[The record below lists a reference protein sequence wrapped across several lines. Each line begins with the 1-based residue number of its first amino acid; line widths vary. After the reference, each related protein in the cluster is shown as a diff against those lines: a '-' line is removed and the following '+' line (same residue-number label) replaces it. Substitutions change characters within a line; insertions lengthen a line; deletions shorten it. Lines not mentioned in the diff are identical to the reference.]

1 MPARRLLLRAGAPCR
16 RARPGL
22 TLLLFK
28 EFPVS
33 ARFRLSLD
41 GKWAFSP
48 HEPLPPDFSN
58 HCTQISVPAPWQA
71 DPRFRQH
78 RGVAWYG
85 REFHIP
91 DEWLMANRVLILGFG
106 AVDYA
111 AQVWV
116 NGVEVGAH
124 EGGYLPF
131 EFDITA
137 AVRSGRNVVTVRVDD
152 PPEWFDEIPHGK
164 QSWYG
169 MLSGLW
175 QSVWVESRAATHIQ
189 GVKITA
195 GGEQVSVEVRLSG
208 ALAGML
214 TAEVFAPDGRIAAQ
228 AEFAALRFSI
238 PIEHP
243 LPWSPDEPHL
253 YTLKLCTGEDEVTE
267 TFGFRTIQTRNG
279 QIWLNGKP
287 FYLRG
292 ALDQDYYPEFIC
304 TPPSQEYIEAEF
316 RQAKALGLNCLRVH
330 IKVADPRYYAA
341 ADKVGLLIWTELPN
355 HILLTEHAK
364 RRARQTLA
372 GMVERDW
379 NHPSIGIW
387 TIINESW
394 GVDLSNPEHRA
405 WLAEMYDFMKALDP
419 TRLVVGNSACWGN
432 FNVVSDLDDYH
443 MYFAMPDHHE
453 QWRAWVAAFASRPWW
468 TYACAYE
475 NAAAWQEYLRAPWQA
490 APRLLAPEARRRGD
504 EPLLV
509 SEFGNWGLPDVEK
522 LVKGYGGEPWWF
534 ETGLEWGD
542 GVVYPHGVEGRFR
555 DYAFDRVFPSLAAL
569 AAASQE
575 LQFAAMKYEIEQI
588 RRHNAIQ
595 GYVITE
601 LTDVHWECNGLLDM
615 LRNPKTYFEKFHCV
629 NADDVLIPLW
639 ERLSV
644 AGGETCALPVLL
656 AHCSAQAV
664 QGAALEWEVRSE
676 QYSDG
681 GKACE
686 WLSGRL
692 EVGECTPFD
701 VTELGMI
708 SFSVPPVKKPTRAR
722 LGIKLTRC
730 GEMIAE
736 TEQDFLF
743 LPKVAPWPLLEG
755 LYAPDLR
762 VFLAQQGI
770 STVDDLAHARVAVV
784 STLDDACRDFLL
796 RGGKVLFLAE
806 QPDSLRAVLPGL
818 SIAPR
823 AGTPWQGD
831 WASSFGWHRF
841 ESLPTNGVVDF
852 SFAGLTPEHVIH
864 GFAPRDFA
872 RDVLAGLFVGWI
884 HKPIPTI
891 ARRRMGR
898 GVLVVS
904 TFRLRENLENN
915 PLARFLLA
923 ELLRLF

>member
-1 MPARRLLLRAGAPCR
+1 M
-16 RARPGL
+16 
-22 TLLLFK
+22 
-28 EFPVS
+28 S

-41 GKWAFSP
+41 GEWAFSP
-48 HEPLPPDFSN
+48 HEPLTPDLAAN
-58 HCTQISVPAPWQA
+58 DTRISVPSPWQA
-71 DPRFRQH
+71 DPRFRAH
-78 RGVAWYG
+78 IGAAWYG

-91 DEWLMANRVLILGFG
+91 AEWLAGNRVLILGFG
-106 AVDYA
+106 AVDYFA
-111 AQVWV
+111 RAWL
-116 NGVEVGAH
+116 NGVEVGSH

-131 EFDITA
+131 AFDITA
-137 AVRSGRNVVTVRVDD
+137 AARAGRNVITVWVDD

-169 MLSGLW
+169 MLSGIW

-189 GVKITA
+189 RVKITA

-208 ALAGML
+208 ALAGTL
-214 TAEVFAPDGRIAAQ
+214 HAEVIAPDGRIAAR
-228 AEFAALRFSI
+228 AESAAPRFSI
-238 PIEHP
+238 PIQNP
-243 LPWSPDEPHL
+243 LRWSPDEPHL
-253 YTLKLCTGEDEVTE
+253 YALKISSGEDEVTE
-267 TFGFRTIQTRNG
+267 TFGFRTIETRNG
-279 QIWLNGKP
+279 QIWLNGQP

-292 ALDQDYYPEFIC
+292 ALDQDYYPDLIC

-355 HILLTEHAK
+355 HILLTEDAK

-387 TIINESW
+387 TIINEAW
-394 GVDLSNPEHRA
+394 GVDVSNPEHRA
-405 WLAEMYDFMKALDP
+405 WLAEMYDFMKSLDP
-419 TRLVVGNSACWGN
+419 TRLVAGNSACWGN

-443 MYFAMPDHHE
+443 MYFAMPDHHA
-453 QWRAWVAAFASRPWW
+453 QWRDWVAAFASRPWW
-468 TYACAYE
+468 TFACEYE
-475 NAAAWQEYLRAPWQA
+475 NAAAWQDYLRAPWQA
-490 APRLLAPEARRRGD
+490 GQRLLAPETRRRGD

-509 SEFGNWGLPDVEK
+509 SEFGNWGLPDVQK
-522 LVKGYGGEPWWF
+522 LLAHGGGEPWWF

-555 DYAFDRVFPSLAAL
+555 DCALDRVFPSLAAL
-569 AAASQE
+569 ASASQE

-588 RRHNAIQ
+588 RRHKSIQ

-639 ERLSV
+639 ERLAVS
-644 AGGETCALPVLL
+644 GGETCALPVLF
-656 AHCSAQAV
+656 AHFSARKV
-664 QGAALEWEVRSE
+664 DGAALEWQLDSGQCSVSSHQSSVSSIQYLVNSDQDSGDRHRHEVFGRAFE
-676 QYSDG
+676 
-681 GKACE
+681 E
-686 WLSGRL
+686 ISGRL
-692 EVGECTPFD
+692 EIGECAPFD
-701 VTELGMI
+701 VTGLGEI
-708 SFSVPPVKKPTRAR
+708 SFFAPLVERPTRAR
-722 LGIKLTRC
+722 LGLKLTCR
-730 GEMIAE
+730 GETVAQ

-743 LPKVAPWPLLEG
+743 LPGAAQWPPLEG
-755 LYAPDLR
+755 LYAPELR
-762 VFLAQQGI
+762 AFLARQGI
-770 STVDDLAHARVAVV
+770 STVDDLAHARIALVF
-784 STLDDACRDFLL
+784 TLDDACRDFLL
-796 RGGKVLFLAE
+796 RGGKVLLLAE
-806 QPDSLRAVLPGL
+806 QPDSLRAVLPGV

-823 AGTPWQGD
+823 AGSPWQGD

-841 ESLPTNGVVDF
+841 ESLPTGGVVDF

-872 RDVLAGLFVGWI
+872 RDVFAGLFVGWI

-891 ARRRMGR
+891 ARKRMGR

-904 TFRLRENLENN
+904 TFRLRENLESN